1 MLAGHMRSSSL
12 RDSLDTPTILLPL
25 RRSATV
31 FESWLEI
38 LNQAF
43 VDEVRVAINL
53 DKDTHAINAAID
65 AMTRKR
71 DFQAVTRTF
80 LEPAA
85 WRGPGGVVR
94 DITLDLDADT
104 IVVIVEG
111 NSAPVS
117 SVKDVISTVQGGADG
132 AVGVCG
138 SNSPAGVS
146 AFRRSSIDLIPK
158 IGYFD
163 LKEQFLPALHEA
175 HFRVRP
181 VSVLKGSSRIHDRL
195 SYLEAV
201 RKELAV
207 ENQVVTYSKD
217 QDQTIISKNAVVD
230 GRCLIESGVT
240 IDDGVLVHD
249 SVILNGASIGYGA
262 VVARSVV
269 GAGAK
274 VRPGESVVDTILG
287 GHTLLPR
294 VQRTNRRQLKTGS
307 HAVSKSPNPGASR
320 S

>member
-1 MLAGHMRSSSL
+1 MLAGHMRSSLL

-31 FESWLEI
+31 FEAWLEI

-43 VDEVRVAINL
+43 VNEVRVAINL
-53 DKDTHAINAAID
+53 DKDTHTINAAID
-65 AMTRKR
+65 AMAHKR
-71 DFQAVTRTF
+71 DFQSVSRTF

-94 DITLDLDADT
+94 DITLDLSPDT

-111 NSAPVS
+111 NSAPAS
-117 SVKDVISTVQGGADG
+117 SVRDVISTVEGGADG
-132 AVGVCG
+132 AVGVCE

-146 AFRRSSIDLIPK
+146 AFRRASIDLIPK

-181 VSVLKGSSRIHDRL
+181 VSVLKGSSRIHDRV

-207 ENQVVTYSKD
+207 ENQVVTYVKD
-217 QDQTIISKNAVVD
+217 QAQTIISKNAVID
-230 GRCLIESGVT
+230 GRCLIESGVS
-240 IDDGVLVHD
+240 IDDGSLVHD
-249 SVILNGASIGYGA
+249 SVILNGASIGRGA
-262 VVARSVV
+262 VVARSVI
-269 GAGAK
+269 GAGAEI
-274 VRPGESVVDTILG
+274 RPGERVVDTIRG
-287 GHTLLPR
+287 GHSLLPR
-294 VQRTNRRQLKTGS
+294 VQRADGLQMRPGG
-307 HAVSKSPNPGASR
+307 HAIKSSNLGASQ